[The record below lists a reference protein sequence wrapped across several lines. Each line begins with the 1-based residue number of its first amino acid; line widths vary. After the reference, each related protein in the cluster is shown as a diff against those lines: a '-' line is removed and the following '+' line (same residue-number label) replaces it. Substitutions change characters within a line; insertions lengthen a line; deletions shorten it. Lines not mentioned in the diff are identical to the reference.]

1 MEFSAKQIAEYI
13 QGVIEGDENA
23 TVHTF
28 AKIEEGIPGAISFL
42 SNPKYTHYIYDT
54 ESSIV
59 LVNKDFIP
67 EKEVK
72 ATLIKVNNA
81 YESLA
86 KLMTLYEQSQ
96 PKRTGIDPLAYVA
109 PTAKIGKDV
118 YLAPFACVG
127 DNAEIGDGTELH
139 PHATVGRGA
148 KVGKNCILYT
158 NCNVYH
164 DCRVG
169 NNCILHSGCVIGA
182 DGFGFAPSP
191 EGYEKIPQIGI
202 AILEDNVEVGA
213 NTCIDRATM
222 GATIIR
228 KGVKLDNLIQIAH
241 NVEVGSNTVMA
252 SQVGI
257 AGSTKVG
264 EWCMFGG
271 QVGVAG
277 HITIGDK
284 VNLGAQSGAP
294 GSIKANQQLIGTPPM
309 EMKPYFKSQAV
320 FRKLPD
326 MYKPSIFQHRIYQA
340 DTGQEHRTA
349 KSSWT

>member
-1 MEFSAKQIAEYI
+1 MEFSAKQIAEYV
-13 QGVIEGDENA
+13 QGTIVGDENA
-23 TVHTF
+23 SVHTF
-28 AKIEEGIPGAISFL
+28 AKIEEGIPGALSFL
-42 SNPKYTHYIYDT
+42 SNPKYTQYIYDT
-54 ESSIV
+54 QSSIV
-59 LVNKDFIP
+59 LVNKDFEP

-96 PKRTGIDPLAYVA
+96 PKRTGIHPLAYVA
-109 PTAKIGKDV
+109 PTAKIGENV

-169 NNCILHSGCVIGA
+169 NNCILHSGSVVGA

-191 EGYEKIPQIGI
+191 DGYEKIPQIGI
-202 AILEDNVEVGA
+202 AILEDNVEIGA

-252 SQVGI
+252 SQTGV

-271 QVGVAG
+271 QVGIGG
-277 HITIGDK
+277 HIKIGNK
-284 VNLGAQSGAP
+284 VNLGAQSGVP
-294 GSIKANQQLIGTPPM
+294 GSIKDGQNLIGTPPM
-309 EMKPYFKSQAV
+309 ELKNYFKSSAV
-320 FRKLPD
+320 FKKLPD
-326 MYKPSIFQHRIYQA
+326 MYKELNALRKEIDELKKQLNK
-340 DTGQEHRTA
+340 E
-349 KSSWT
+349 